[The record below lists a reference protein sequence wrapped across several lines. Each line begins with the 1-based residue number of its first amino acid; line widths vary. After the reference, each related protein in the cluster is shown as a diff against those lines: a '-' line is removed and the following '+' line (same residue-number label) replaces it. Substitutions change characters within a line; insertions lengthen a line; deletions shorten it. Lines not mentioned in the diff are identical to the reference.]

1 MNEGR
6 GKFRNFSVICACVA
20 LGLGILTFIGWI
32 SGIGLLASVRSKY
45 IPMAPSTAL
54 CFSLLGIAIV
64 VHCTQPRRRRL
75 VRLLS
80 LAVLAIACA
89 KLVEFAGGFRF
100 GIDEWFVRTPR
111 MFGTVPT
118 GRMSPIT
125 ATNFVLTGIGL
136 IALTSRPWQRW
147 AGTFAGM
154 AMVISAIVLVGYW
167 YGTPLLYGGRII
179 PVALP
184 TACAFFLCG
193 TAIVTATSVGTWPL
207 RMFFGESTR
216 ALLLRVF
223 VPIIVA
229 AALIGGWANTV
240 ILRNSRANPALIAA
254 LCAVVFAALIGWI
267 ISQLSIVIGGRIDRA
282 EAARNQ
288 AQAALMAL
296 NADLENRVQARTRE
310 LREKNQQMAEEL
322 RMARE
327 LQFALL
333 PQEFPAVPP
342 NVADDERA
350 LRFLSLYF
358 PTGQVSGDFFSVF
371 PVGEKAAGVFI
382 CDVMGHG
389 VRSALIT
396 SMIRALVEEHARVTT
411 DPGELLT
418 RVNHALTLI
427 LKQAGTTMF
436 VTCFYLVADVQSAQ
450 LRFANAGHPSALH
463 IRNGA
468 AAAVKLQG
476 NGRPG
481 PAMGINPSAS
491 YVTSDRPMTAGDLVM
506 LFTDGLFEVESAS
519 GAIFSQEQLCEAVN
533 RHLALQPEQFFAR
546 VLDDVRKFSE
556 RDGFE
561 DDVCVVG
568 VEVKRTDDPVG
579 SSPFESC

>member
-1 MNEGR
+1 MNRRR
-6 GKFRNFSVICACVA
+6 GKFRNLSLVCACIA
-20 LGLGILTFIGWI
+20 LGLGILTFVGWI
-32 SGIGLLASVRSKY
+32 SGIQLLASVRAKY

-54 CFSLLGIAIV
+54 CFSLLGIAIILNS
-64 VHCTQPRRRRL
+64 RRPVRSWL
-75 VRLLS
+75 VRLLAMIA
-80 LAVLAIACA
+80 LTIACA
-89 KLVEFAGGFRF
+89 KLVEFVGGFHF
-100 GIDEWFVRTPR
+100 DIDKWFVRNPG
-111 MFGTVPT
+111 MFGAVPT

-125 ATNFVLTGIGL
+125 AIDFVFTAIGVCALTGRL
-136 IALTSRPWQRW
+136 MQRW
-147 AGTFAGM
+147 AGVLGSVAT
-154 AMVISAIVLVGYW
+154 VISTIVLVGYW

-179 PVALP
+179 PVAFS

-193 TAIVTATSVGTWPL
+193 VAIITASGIASWPL
-207 RMFFGESTR
+207 RLFFGESTR

-223 VPIIVA
+223 VPVIVA
-229 AALIGGWANTV
+229 SALIGGWINTTL
-240 ILRNSRANPALIAA
+240 LRHSRANPGLIAA
-254 LCAVVFAALIGWI
+254 LCAVAFAGLVGWI
-267 ISQLSIVIGGRIDRA
+267 ISELSSVIGRRIDRA
-282 EAARNQ
+282 EAERNQ
-288 AQAALMAL
+288 AQAALVAL
-296 NADLENRVQARTRE
+296 NADLENRVRERTRE
-310 LREKNQQMAEEL
+310 LHEKNQQMAEEL

-333 PQEFPAVPP
+333 PQEFPTVPA
-342 NVADDERA
+342 NAADHEKA
-350 LRFLSLYF
+350 LRFLSVYF

-396 SMIRALVEEHARVTT
+396 SMIRALVEEHTRTTT

-418 RVNHALTLI
+418 RVNRALTLI

-463 IRNGA
+463 IRSGA
-468 AAAVKLQG
+468 SAAEKLQG

-481 PAMGINPSAS
+481 PAMGLNPSAS
-491 YVTSDRPMTAGDLVM
+491 YATSDRSMAAGDLVM
-506 LFTDGLFEVESAS
+506 LFTDGLFEVESES
-519 GAIFSQEQLCEAVN
+519 GALFSQEQLYEAVN
-533 RHLALQPEQFFAR
+533 RHVALQPEQFFAR

-556 RDGFE
+556 RDRFD

-568 VEVKRTDDPVG
+568 VEVKRTQN
-579 SSPFESC
+579 